1 MLERIDKGILESMRS
16 LVHERKELIT
26 KIGKHYEIG
35 RPLALELWRM
45 FVGYVFSKGGFVEE
59 NLKVEY
65 ASDNRI
71 VVSMTVRIRVGDAG
85 WQIVE
90 VGEAI
95 AEEGKEDTMAR
106 IAFTR
111 AMKRVLERAVG
122 EDFINKVIKEIYP
135 EEEERKPITEKQKQ
149 VILGLY
155 KEGKLKDIDI
165 ESIDKLSRDEASQL
179 ITRATGR

>member
-1 MLERIDKGILESMRS
+1 MLERIDRGILESMRA
-16 LVHERKELIT
+16 LVHERKELVVR
-26 KIGKHYEIG
+26 IGKHYEIG

-71 VVSMTVRIRVGDAG
+71 VVSMTVRIKVGEAG

-90 VGEAI
+90 VGEAT

-135 EEEERKPITEKQKQ
+135 EEDRKLITEKQKQ
-149 VILGLY
+149 VLLGLY

-165 ESIDKLSRDEASQL
+165 ENIDKLSREEASEL
-179 ITRATGR
+179 ITKATGR

>member
-1 MLERIDKGILESMRS
+1 MLERIDRGILESMRA
-16 LVHERKELIT
+16 LVHERKELVVR
-26 KIGKHYEIG
+26 IGKHYEIG

-65 ASDNRI
+65 ASDSRI
-71 VVSMTVRIRVGDAG
+71 VVSMTVRIKVGDAG

-90 VGEAI
+90 VGEAT

-135 EEEERKPITEKQKQ
+135 EEDRKPITEKQKQ
-149 VILGLY
+149 VLLGLH

-165 ESIDKLSRDEASQL
+165 ENIDKLSREEASEL
-179 ITRATGR
+179 ITKATGR